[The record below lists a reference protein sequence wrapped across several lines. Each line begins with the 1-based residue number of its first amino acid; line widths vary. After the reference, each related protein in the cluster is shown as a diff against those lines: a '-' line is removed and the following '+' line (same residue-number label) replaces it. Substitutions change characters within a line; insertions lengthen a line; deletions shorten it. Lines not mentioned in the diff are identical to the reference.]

1 MPCRHRTISQ
11 PTTACAAT
19 AESFPE
25 PRWASDSPGR
35 ASMPGTAPGL
45 ALMPGFWQPLCRALQ
60 EEDTALFLR
69 IGRLHREARL
79 PVAVPALRVFVVIAW
94 MKGKEKDY

>member
-1 MPCRHRTISQ
+1 
-11 PTTACAAT
+11 
-19 AESFPE
+19 
-25 PRWASDSPGR
+25 
-35 ASMPGTAPGL
+35 
-45 ALMPGFWQPLCRALQ
+45 MPGFWQPLCRALQ

-79 PVAVPALRVFVVIAW
+79 PVAVPALRVFDVIAW